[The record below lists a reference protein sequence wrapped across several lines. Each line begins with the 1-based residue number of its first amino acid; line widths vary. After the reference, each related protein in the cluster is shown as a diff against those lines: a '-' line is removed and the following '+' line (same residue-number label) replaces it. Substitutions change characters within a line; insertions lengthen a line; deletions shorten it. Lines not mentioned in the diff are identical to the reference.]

1 MQPHSKSL
9 PGKSMDTGAYR
20 ATVYGFAKLDTNTHI
35 VYHLELEEEK
45 RSRKS
50 GFKDK
55 NSILR
60 IETYGKL
67 EPP

>member
-1 MQPHSKSL
+1 
-9 PGKSMDTGAYR
+9 MDKGAWQ
-20 ATVYGFAKLDTNTHI
+20 ATVYGFAELDTSTHI